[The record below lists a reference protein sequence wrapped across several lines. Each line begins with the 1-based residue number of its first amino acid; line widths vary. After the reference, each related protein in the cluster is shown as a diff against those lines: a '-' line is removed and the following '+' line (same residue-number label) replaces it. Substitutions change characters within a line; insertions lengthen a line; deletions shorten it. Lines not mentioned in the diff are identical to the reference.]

1 MRELQVKGITKLSD
15 QRGDVNMSNMNS
27 RKRKIVYPYLKEKFG
42 AYCQMCQALESERE
56 LVIDHIDNNNSNDNP
71 NNWQF
76 LCRSCNYIKN
86 PRLKERKEP
95 LDVCV
100 GVSRPFDIPSEIKIN
115 REREPLF
122 RKYVEEEVKANV
134 QVLEQELINSGAEK
148 LGLSPRTTDRYLKKM
163 YSSIGKLQR
172 IKTKTE
178 CYIIMK
184 G

>member
-1 MRELQVKGITKLSD
+1 MSD
-15 QRGDVNMSNMNS
+15 MNS
-27 RKRKIVYPYLKEKFG
+27 RMNKIARAYLTKKFG
-42 AYCQMCQALESERE
+42 AHCRWCQALESERKLE
-56 LVIDHIDNNNSNDNP
+56 VDHTDNNNKNNNP
-71 NNWQF
+71 SNWQY
-76 LCRSCNYIKN
+76 LCYSCNYIKN
-86 PRLKERKEP
+86 PRLEEREP

>member
-1 MRELQVKGITKLSD
+1 
-15 QRGDVNMSNMNS
+15 MSNMNS
-27 RKRKIVYPYLKEKFG
+27 RMRNTAYPYLKNMFG
-42 AYCQMCQALESERE
+42 PYCRGCQALESERE
-56 LVIDHIDNNNSNDNP
+56 LVIDHIDNNNKNNNP

-86 PRLKERKEP
+86 PRLKEREP

-100 GVSRPFDIPSEIKIN
+100 GGSKPFDTPSEIKIN

>member
-1 MRELQVKGITKLSD
+1 
-15 QRGDVNMSNMNS
+15 MSNMNS
-27 RKRKIVYPYLKEKFG
+27 RKRKTAYPYLKNTFG
-42 AYCQMCQALESERE
+42 PYCRGCQALESERE
-56 LVIDHIDNNNSNDNP
+56 LVIDHMDNNNKNNNP

-86 PRLKERKEP
+86 PRLKEREP

-100 GVSRPFDIPSEIKIN
+100 GVSKPLDIPSEIKIN

-122 RKYVEEEVKANV
+122 RKYAEEEVKANG

-148 LGLSPRTTDRYLKKM
+148 LGLSIRTTPRYLKKM
-163 YSSIGKLQR
+163 YSSAGDYQR

-178 CYIIMK
+178 YYIIMK
-184 G
+184 R

>member
-1 MRELQVKGITKLSD
+1 
-15 QRGDVNMSNMNS
+15 MSNMNS
-27 RKRKIVYPYLKEKFG
+27 RMRKTAYPYLKNMFG
-42 AYCQMCQALESERE
+42 AYCRGCQALESERE

-122 RKYVEEEVKANV
+122 RKYVEEEVKANG
-134 QVLEQELINSGAEK
+134 QMLERELINSGAEK
-148 LGLSPRTTDRYLKKM
+148 LELSIRTTPRYLTKM
-163 YSSIGKLQR
+163 CSALGILQR
-172 IKTKTE
+172 IKIKKE
-178 CYIIMK
+178 YYIIMK
-184 G
+184 R

>member
-1 MRELQVKGITKLSD
+1 
-15 QRGDVNMSNMNS
+15 MSNMNS
-27 RKRKIVYPYLKEKFG
+27 RMNKIARAYLTKKFG
-42 AYCQMCQALESERE
+42 VHCRWCQALESERKLE
-56 LVIDHIDNNNSNDNP
+56 VDHIDNNNSNDNP

-134 QVLEQELINSGAEK
+134 QVLEQELI
-148 LGLSPRTTDRYLKKM
+148 
-163 YSSIGKLQR
+163 
-172 IKTKTE
+172 TK
-178 CYIIMK
+178 I
-184 G
+184 

>member
-1 MRELQVKGITKLSD
+1 
-15 QRGDVNMSNMNS
+15 MSNMNS
-27 RKRKIVYPYLKEKFG
+27 RMRKTAYPYLKNMFG
-42 AYCQMCQALESERE
+42 PYCRGCQALESERE
-56 LVIDHIDNNNSNDNP
+56 LVIDHIDNNNKNNNP
-71 NNWQF
+71 SNWQF

-86 PRLKERKEP
+86 PRLEEREP

-100 GVSRPFDIPSEIKIN
+100 SVSGPFDIPSEIKIN
-115 REREPLF
+115 RTKEPLF
-122 RKYVEEEVKANV
+122 RKYAEEEVKANV
-134 QVLEQELINSGAEK
+134 HVLEQELINSGAEK

-184 G
+184 E

>member
-1 MRELQVKGITKLSD
+1 
-15 QRGDVNMSNMNS
+15 MSNMNS
-27 RKRKIVYPYLKEKFG
+27 RMRKTAYPYLKNMFG
-42 AYCQMCQALESERE
+42 AYCRGCQALESERE
-56 LVIDHIDNNNSNDNP
+56 LVIDHIDNNNKNNNP
-71 NNWQF
+71 TNWQF

-86 PRLKERKEP
+86 PRLEEREP

-100 GVSRPFDIPSEIKIN
+100 GVSKPLDIPSEIKIN

-122 RKYVEEEVKANV
+122 RKYAEEEVKANV
-134 QVLEQELINSGAEK
+134 HVLEQELINSGAEK

-184 G
+184 E